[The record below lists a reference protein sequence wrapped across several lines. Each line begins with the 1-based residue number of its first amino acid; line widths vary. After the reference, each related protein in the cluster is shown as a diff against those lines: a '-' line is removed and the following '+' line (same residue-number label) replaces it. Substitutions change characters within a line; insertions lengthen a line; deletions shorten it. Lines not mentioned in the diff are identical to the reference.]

1 MSALS
6 LPIFKRPLQPL
17 PAILL
22 LALVFGALDIL
33 DATLFW
39 GIAMD
44 VAPIHIFLGIAS
56 GLLGN
61 AAFGG
66 GAVTALLG
74 ALLEFLGFACLLGIF
89 CLAAWK
95 WPALRS
101 QPWGAGLG
109 YGLVSYAVIHYLLL
123 PLSAYH
129 IVPGFYP
136 MVFVNA
142 LLAQTL
148 FVGVPCAMLAGAM
161 GSVASAADEEARP
174 GAPQASTGG

>member
-1 MSALS
+1 MSSLK
-6 LPIFKRPLQPL
+6 LPIFNRPLQPL
-17 PAILL
+17 QAILL
-22 LALVFGALDIL
+22 LALVFGTLDIL

-39 GIAMD
+39 GVAMD

-56 GLLGN
+56 GLLGS
-61 AAFGG
+61 AAFDGG
-66 GAVTALLG
+66 EVTALVG
-74 ALLEFLGFACLLGIF
+74 AMLQFLGFACLLGIF
-89 CLAAWK
+89 YLAAWK

-109 YGLVSYAVIHYLLL
+109 YGLLSYGVIHYLVL
-123 PLSAYH
+123 PLTAYH
-129 IVPGFYP
+129 TVSGFYP

-148 FVGVPCAMLAGAM
+148 FVGIPCGLLAGAI
-161 GSVASAADEEARP
+161 GSASGAADEEAHP